1 MRDRRARCRRTSWTR
16 AALVCALALAVR
28 SMTGASTIGVL
39 ALANATT
46 EERGLVSADGAPG
59 VEANAET
66 TSTNIVKDV
75 ADDEEAADD
84 EAEDSVAAD
93 SAAADPAAADPAATT
108 EPDAEPDST
117 TMRTIEDE
125 NEEDA
130 DDNTASGAGKEE
142 VRSADDTFESA
153 SVTKPSAPTSNGEAV
168 KDDEQLKGGVTEPH
182 EMTEKERSA
191 AIESAVKERLESLY
205 SEPTEKQKNW
215 LAKVKQIHAL
225 EGATSFTEEDAT
237 CGSTGG
243 LAVFTVWDHVPE
255 VARDAIA
262 AFLAADMS
270 ESKSPHSLLSLRAK
284 AIRLVSSHEVSFK
297 GRGSERNE
305 CIANYFTRQKV
316 HEIMQRMR
324 ARKEERISRAHETYD
339 HTLLK
344 AATDYSEDQGEQH
357 ERRVGRVA
365 KELKK
370 VIITQIEKLDKQS
383 SEQDRAKEAG
393 GTSYVLALNCRA
405 QHQHRLVA
413 AVVHAIRAKFGLGA
427 SDFTLVVGK
436 RAVED
441 ELNTLLGKSYDT
453 LMAQRSEKA
462 STDVVKSRI
471 EVCPDLPG
479 IAPADD
485 APERELS
492 EMEKV
497 MRRAEEQ
504 VLIEYQGNDPTN
516 PHHMNSG
523 TGLGLGA
530 LPGMPKVFNEQSF
543 SHKGDGSARSEAR
556 KHFGINDHMIGTH
569 NTDHLRRGPSQQVQP
584 RDGTPRQ
591 RTQGGFNAMPKMKD
605 PLASYLSSDAIPR
618 KYERRAE
625 RH

>member
-1 MRDRRARCRRTSWTR
+1 MTS
-16 AALVCALALAVR
+16 AH
-28 SMTGASTIGVL
+28 SIGVL
-39 ALANATT
+39 AQADETPGDAALATPNA
-46 EERGLVSADGAPG
+46 GLELGGDAS
-59 VEANAET
+59 EK
-66 TSTNIVKDV
+66 TSVNVVQDV
-75 ADDEEAADD
+75 ADDED
-84 EAEDSVAAD
+84 EVTAETVAAD
-93 SAAADPAAADPAATT
+93 AAAEADAAETTVSAVSTDPDAT
-108 EPDAEPDST
+108 EPDAKTDST
-117 TMRTIEDE
+117 TMNTVEDE

-130 DDNTASGAGKEE
+130 DDSTASGAGKEE

-153 SVTKPSAPTSNGEAV
+153 SVTKPTASQTKEKV
-168 KDDEQLKGGVTEPH
+168 TEDDEQTEGGAAEEREVTE
-182 EMTEKERSA
+182 EDRTA
-191 AIESAVKERLESLY
+191 AIEAAVKERLESLY
-205 SEPTEKQKNW
+205 GEPTEKQKSW
-215 LAKVKQIHAL
+215 VTRVKQIHAL

-243 LAVFTVWDHVPE
+243 IAVFTIWDHVPE

-262 AFLAADMS
+262 AFLAADVS
-270 ESKSPHSLLSLRAK
+270 QSKSPHSLLSLRAK
-284 AIRLVSSHEVSFK
+284 AVRLVSAHEVSFK

-316 HEIMQRMR
+316 HEIMQHMRMR
-324 ARKEERISRAHETYD
+324 KEDRISRAHKTYD

-344 AATDYSEDQGEQH
+344 GVTDDSEEQGEKH

-370 VIITQIEKLDKQS
+370 VIMTQIENLDKRT
-383 SEQDRAKEAG
+383 SEEDRAKEAG

-427 SDFTLVVGK
+427 ADFTLVVGK
-436 RAVED
+436 KAVED
-441 ELNTLLGKSYDT
+441 ELNNLLGKSYDS
-453 LMAQRSEKA
+453 LMAQRSEKV
-462 STDVVKSRI
+462 STDVVKSRV

-479 IAPADD
+479 IAPAEDE
-485 APERELS
+485 PERELS
-492 EMEKV
+492 DMEKA

-504 VLIEYQGNDPTN
+504 VLVEYQGNDPTN

-530 LPGMPKVFNEQSF
+530 LPGMPNVFNGQSLA
-543 SHKGDGSARSEAR
+543 HKGDGSARAEAR
-556 KHFGINDHMIGTH
+556 KHFGLNDHMIGTH
-569 NTDHLRRGPSQQVQP
+569 NTDHIRRGSGQRMQP
-584 RDGTPRQ
+584 RDDAPRQ

-605 PLASYLSSDAIPR
+605 PLDSYLSSDARPR

-625 RH
+625 RHL